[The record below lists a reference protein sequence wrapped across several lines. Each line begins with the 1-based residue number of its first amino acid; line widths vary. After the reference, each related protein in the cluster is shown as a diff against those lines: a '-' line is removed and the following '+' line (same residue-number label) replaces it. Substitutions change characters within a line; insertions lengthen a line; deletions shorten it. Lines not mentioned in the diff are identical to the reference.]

1 METEVAWDVLINLHQ
16 VCMSRIPIIVL
27 VVLGWTSSARAGDS
41 STEDAR
47 ETARLHYARGLEL
60 AGQADYEAAL
70 REFTEAYRVSPHF
83 AVLYN
88 MGQAQFAL
96 DRPAEAIESLSK
108 YLRDGQEQVPPARR
122 QDVQAQIALLESL
135 FSELTITTDRSGAL
149 ITVDGREVGRTPLY
163 QPIRLPTG
171 THKVSAAIEGTAAI
185 DRTVTLAPGDRQVLN
200 LEMPTAAAAKVA
212 DAEPPRAVLPSAGA
226 PAQSAPATNPKA
238 QPASVLEQRVDPG
251 MQGRRRTMSILGYS
265 AAGVG
270 VALGGAALGVYL
282 WNRGRYQDW
291 QNNNAA
297 LQQDK
302 SALDFHGRQ
311 VANNQLADSLT
322 RANHVILGL
331 SVASGV
337 LLAGG
342 VTLWVRDR
350 FRGGTEAEASPDKAA
365 TGLSMGWAWQGRSAA
380 SISWSAP
387 W

>member
-1 METEVAWDVLINLHQ
+1 MLNNIYQ
-16 VCMSRIPIIVL
+16 VRMSRISIIVL
-27 VVLGWTSSARAGDS
+27 VVLGWTSSARAGES

-96 DRPAEAIESLSK
+96 GRPTEAIQSLSK
-108 YLRDGQEQVPPARR
+108 YLRDGQEQIPPARR

-135 FSELTITTDRSGAL
+135 FAELTIAADQSGAL

-163 QPIRLPTG
+163 QPIRLATG
-171 THKVSAAIEGTAAI
+171 THKVSATLEGMAAI
-185 DRTVTLAPGDRQVLN
+185 HRTVTLAPGDRQVLN
-200 LEMPTAAAAKVA
+200 LEMPAAPPAKVA
-212 DAEPPRAVLPSAGA
+212 EAQPQRSVLPPAGA
-226 PAQSAPATNPKA
+226 AGQSATMTNPKA
-238 QPASVLEQRVDPG
+238 LPASVLERRIEPG
-251 MQGRRRTMSILGYS
+251 IQGRRRTMSVLGYS

-291 QNNNAA
+291 QHNNAA

-302 SALDFHGRQ
+302 GALDFHGRQ

-331 SVASGV
+331 SVASGL

-342 VTLWVRDR
+342 ITLWGRDR
-350 FRGGTEAEASPDKAA
+350 SRGGTEAEASPDKAT
-365 TGLSMGWAWQGRSAA
+365 TGISMGWQGRSSA

>member
-1 METEVAWDVLINLHQ
+1 METEVAWDVLTNLYQ

-27 VVLGWTSSARAGDS
+27 VVLGWTSSARAGES
-41 STEDAR
+41 STDDAR

-70 REFTEAYRVSPHF
+70 REFTEAYRASPHF

-88 MGQAQFAL
+88 MGQAEFAL
-96 DRPAEAIESLSK
+96 GRPAEAIESLSK

-122 QDVQAQIALLESL
+122 QEVQAQIALLESL
-135 FSELTITTDRSGAL
+135 FAELTIATDRSGAL

-163 QPIRLPTG
+163 QPIRLATG
-171 THKVSAAIEGTAAI
+171 THKVAATLEGMAAIN
-185 DRTVTLAPGDRQVLN
+185 RTVTLAPGDRQVLN
-200 LEMPTAAAAKVA
+200 LEIPTSPAAPARVP
-212 DAEPPRAVLPSAGA
+212 DVEPQQAVLPPEGV
-226 PAQSAPATNPKA
+226 PAQSATNPKA
-238 QPASVLEQRVDPG
+238 PPVSVLEQRIEPG
-251 MQGRRRTMSILGYS
+251 SQGRRRTMSILGYS

-291 QNNNAA
+291 QHNNAA

-302 SALDFHGRQ
+302 GAIDFHGRQ

-331 SVASGV
+331 SVASGL

-342 VTLWVRDR
+342 ITLWVRDR
-350 FRGGTEAEASPDKAA
+350 SRGGTEAKASPDKAA
-365 TGLSMGWAWQGRSAA
+365 TGISMGWQGRSSA